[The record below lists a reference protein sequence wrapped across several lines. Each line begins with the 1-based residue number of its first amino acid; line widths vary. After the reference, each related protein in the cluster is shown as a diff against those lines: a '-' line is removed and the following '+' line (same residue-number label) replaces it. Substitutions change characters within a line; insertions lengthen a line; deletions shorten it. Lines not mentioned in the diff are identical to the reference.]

1 MAIPLLGSALSLFTG
16 ASQGAT
22 QVASAVNQIRSDS
35 MDREQQENALDAT
48 KKSMEINKFNA
59 QLANVKSY
67 RY

>member
-1 MAIPLLGSALSLFTG
+1 MLSSLLGAGLSLFTG
-16 ASQGAT
+16 ASQGVT
-22 QVASAVNQIRSDS
+22 QVASAANQIRSDS